1 MSDAAEILQ
10 SVQIGLNVVIF
21 LLNTDRGPQETELC
35 VECAVLLQNLDRGSH
50 LDISDV
56 ISNAYY
62 GISGNTNAER
72 YTKKLLYTFHHA
84 GRLTIQ
90 LGDKYK
96 AQRRFVEAKKLFNGA
111 LIIMHKLGYK
121 REEAVAHQR
130 IGTVCMNLKEMQ
142 KAKKHLEKTLTI
154 AIEIGH
160 RKKEGRANGNL
171 GTLFH
176 SLDEYQKAKECYRKA
191 LAIAIEISDRQEE
204 GKRNGNL
211 GEVFC
216 SLGEYQMAKECYGK
230 ALAIA
235 IEIGD
240 RNWRQTRRRKK
251 KQEHRNCVSF
261 PGRISE
267 GKRIL
272 QESICNRDGNW
283 RQKRRRNN

>member
-21 LLNTDRGPQETELC
+21 LLNTDRGPQATELC

-84 GRLTIQ
+84 G
-90 LGDKYK
+90 
-96 AQRRFVEAKKLFNGA
+96 
-111 LIIMHKLGYK
+111 
-121 REEAVAHQR
+121 